1 MFIRRTTAKKKKK
14 KKVCKQMQRTT
25 GRIAILALA
34 RVLLVSLGG
43 SYALAQQQQPTDT
56 ADRAQEAPKKAKAD
70 NKERH
75 KYKGGAISAVSGN
88 QVSFKGADGKD
99 RKFTLDSETRVKADG
114 KQGSAGDLK
123 AGMKATVR
131 TVEHKDSGGSE
142 KVAKVRAHT
151 PKKDR

>member
-1 MFIRRTTAKKKKK
+1 
-14 KKVCKQMQRTT
+14 MQRTT

-34 RVLLVSLGG
+34 CVLLVSLGG
-43 SYALAQQQQPTDT
+43 SYALAQQQPTDA

-75 KYKGGAISAVSGN
+75 KHKGGAISAVSGN

-99 RKFTLDSETRVKADG
+99 RKFTLGSETRVKANG

-123 AGMKATVR
+123 ARMKATVR

>member
-1 MFIRRTTAKKKKK
+1 
-14 KKVCKQMQRTT
+14 MQRTT
-25 GRIAILALA
+25 GRIATLALA
-34 RVLLVSLGG
+34 CVLLLSLGG
-43 SYALAQQQQPTDT
+43 SYALAQQQQQPTDT
-56 ADRAQEAPKKAKAD
+56 ADRAQVAPKKAKAD

-99 RKFTLDSETRVKADG
+99 RKFTLDSETRVKANG